1 MQVHDELIVETPL
14 DEVDRVKALV
24 KEEMEQVVQYEVPLT
39 AEVGTGKTW
48 LEAH

>member
-1 MQVHDELIVETPL
+1 MKWSGSK
-14 DEVDRVKALV
+14 RWSK
-24 KEEMEQVVQYEVPLT
+24 KRWRQVVQYEVPLT